1 MTTTMQKVI
10 LTARLKLTLI
20 ENLDDGSA
28 DLAALYHVRS
38 SPEATSWR

>member
-1 MTTTMQKVI
+1 MAAIVQKVI

-20 ENLDDGSA
+20 EKLDDGSA
-28 DLAALYHVRS
+28 DLAALHHVRS